1 MFGKKGGIDLAT
13 FVGGIV
19 RALTKGQQ
27 ALAKSRM
34 ENITKHF
41 EKDAEGIYQPNLM
54 TFQVG
59 KGQVLSV
66 PKYVLSRVNN
76 IGLDSAIVRCSAKL
90 VDIEASDIECELSDH
105 DSEVKYFV
113 KPAGPSNKTFE
124 IEMKFSKKQDCEADE
139 RLTEGLLGLVEVQP
153 VEKQLEPTE

>member
-1 MFGKKGGIDLAT
+1 M
-13 FVGGIV
+13 
-19 RALTKGQQ
+19 
-27 ALAKSRM
+27 
-34 ENITKHF
+34 
-41 EKDAEGIYQPNLM
+41 
-54 TFQVG
+54 
-59 KGQVLSV
+59 
-66 PKYVLSRVNN
+66 
-76 IGLDSAIVRCSAKL
+76 RCSAKL

-153 VEKQLEPTE
+153 VEKAIRNLQSNSHLWPAGWWLRLLIQ